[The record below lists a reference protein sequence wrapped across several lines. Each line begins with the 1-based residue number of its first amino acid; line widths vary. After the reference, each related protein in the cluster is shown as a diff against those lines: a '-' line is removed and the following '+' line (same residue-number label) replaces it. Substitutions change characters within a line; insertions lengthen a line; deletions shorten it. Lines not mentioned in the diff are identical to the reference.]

1 MTSSRPLL
9 VAEVFGPTVQGEGPS
24 AGRRCGFVRLGGCN
38 LDCVWCDTPYTW
50 DWTRFRPRQEL
61 SHATCDDLVGQV
73 AAMDVDMVVV
83 TGGEPMLQQDRL
95 LPLLAAVNARGW
107 RVEVETNGTLAPSA
121 GVVALVDQFNV
132 SPKLANSAV
141 APEQRLVDQSLAA
154 YARCGRA
161 VFKFVVEEVADIDE
175 VLLPVDEDRAGD
187 MACRVLGALGVPV
200 TPRGTVAG
208 DPAFVPLGAP
218 VFLTLDRPEASGL
231 WVAQDTGGAI
241 KGANRFDTFWGAGP
255 DATRTAGG
263 MSASGQALIL
273 LPQGSAA
280 RAIAQP

>member
-9 VAEVFGPTVQGEGPS
+9 VAEVFGPTIQGEGPS
-24 AGRRCGFVRLGGCN
+24 TGRRCGFVRLGGCN

-50 DWTRFRPRQEL
+50 DWARFQPRQEL
-61 SHATCDDLVGQV
+61 SLATCDDVVGQV

-95 LPLLAAVNARGW
+95 LPFLAAVNARGW
-107 RVEVETNGTLAPSA
+107 RVEVETNGTIAPSA
-121 GVVALVDQFNV
+121 EMIALVDQFNV

-175 VLLPVDEDRAGD
+175 VDAIVARHELRPVYLMPQATDAAG
-187 MACRVLGALGVPV
+187 V
-200 TPRGTVAG
+200 VAG
-208 DPAFVPLGAP
+208 MRRVADAAAERGY
-218 VFLTLDRPEASGL
+218 GL
-231 WVAQDTGGAI
+231 SP
-241 KGANRFDTFWGAGP
+241 R
-255 DATRTAGG
+255 
-263 MSASGQALIL
+263 LHIL
-273 LPQGSAA
+273 LWGNA
-280 RAIAQP
+280 RGR